1 MDARL
6 PLIMTFLLALAQ
18 AIPAFAQE
26 SVQPD
31 ARPLVDI
38 GWVLRYRETLNN
50 TFWLVDPVANRI
62 VGTAVWDSFQRRYTL
77 FDKTGKYGGFMQ
89 AVLLDRRPYSYHQ
102 QYLLYD
108 ENNEYRGMSIRGL
121 GGRTLQHMRPA
132 PFGVPTLEPPPQPRA
147 ELGGQLRLY
156 QVGNV
161 ALEPPELDIRFF
173 PWEIER
179 ILDQMAL
186 PSATGR

>member
-1 MDARL
+1 VIALSNSAL
-6 PLIMTFLLALAQ
+6 P
-18 AIPAFAQE
+18 QE
-26 SVQPD
+26 AVEPD
-31 ARPLVDI
+31 SRPLVDI
-38 GWVLRYRETLNN
+38 GWVMRYRETLHNA
-50 TFWLVDPVANRI
+50 FWLVDPAVNRI
-62 VGTAVWDSFQRRYTL
+62 VGTAIWDAFQRRYTL
-77 FDKTGKYGGFMQ
+77 FDKTGRYGGFMQ
-89 AVLLDRRPYSYHQ
+89 AVTLDRKPYSYHQ

-121 GGRTLQHMRPA
+121 GGRTVQHIRPA
-132 PFGVPTLEPPPQPRA
+132 PFGVPTLEPPSQPRS
-147 ELGGQLRLY
+147 ELGGQLQLY

-161 ALEPPELDIRFF
+161 ALEPPELNIRFF